1 MPIFRCYW
9 CDVYSN
15 LLFRNIF
22 VQYLLGYCYKH
33 SNSVMLVSPM
43 TTIGQKELMFGWQF
57 ADLGCEATLPAAG
70 IWSDLESPINEVRL
84 ADLETQ
90 R

>member
-1 MPIFRCYW
+1 
-9 CDVYSN
+9 
-15 LLFRNIF
+15 
-22 VQYLLGYCYKH
+22 
-33 SNSVMLVSPM
+33 MLVSPM